1 MKTEINVP
9 EYTASQGLR
18 TEWDYG
24 FTIAAQIQDGGVL
37 IKANRAGLISLA
49 RHLLTLA
56 QEQVPT
62 GHHIHLDD
70 SNALEDGSCELILE
84 KIGDG

>member
-1 MKTEINVP
+1 MKREINVP
-9 EYTASQGLR
+9 EYDPKHGLR

-24 FTIAAQIQDGGVL
+24 FTIEAQIQGGGVL
-37 IKANRAGLISLA
+37 IKANQAGLVSLA

-56 QEQVPT
+56 QEQVPV

-84 KIGDG
+84 KM